1 MHSWTIRLR
10 DVRRLL
16 KRAKELE
23 LSEGAVQ
30 RLKWFAFALEHDSNV
45 SLACRHFG
53 IARSTFL
60 RWADRFDARDIRTI
74 EEESRRPHSVRAPEI
89 APHVVALIRQIRTQQ
104 PLLGKDAIAAMLS
117 AQYGIAISASS
128 VGRTIA
134 RHGFFFASTASHE
147 QKRSAAPDAFS
158 SHVTPPGDDAREAL
172 TPLFPTDPIAS

>member
-1 MHSWTIRLR
+1 MHSWTIHLR

-23 LSEGAVQ
+23 LSDGAVQ
-30 RLKWFAFALEHDSNV
+30 RLKWFAYALEHDCNV

-60 RWADRFDARDIRTI
+60 RWAERFDASDIRTL
-74 EEESRRPHSVRAPEI
+74 EDESRRPKRVRAPET
-89 APHVVALIRQIRTQQ
+89 APHIVAMIRDIRLKQ
-104 PLLGKDAIAAMLS
+104 PLLGKDAIAELLRS
-117 AQYGIAISASS
+117 EYGIDVSAST

-147 QKRSAAPDAFS
+147 QKRATAPERPLPTVAD
-158 SHVTPPGDDAREAL
+158 DDAQSSLSPIFPSE
-172 TPLFPTDPIAS
+172 PLAS

>member
-23 LSEGAVQ
+23 LSDGAVQ
-30 RLKWFAFALEHDSNV
+30 RLKWFAFAAEHGGNA
-45 SLACRHFG
+45 SLTCRHFG

-60 RWADRFDARDIRTI
+60 RWAERFDARDIRSL
-74 EEESRRPHSVRAPEI
+74 EEESRRPKRVRTPEI
-89 APHVVALIRQIRTQQ
+89 APHVVALIRQFREAQ
-104 PLLGKDAIAAMLS
+104 PLLGKDAIAAQLK

-134 RHGFFFASTASHE
+134 RHRFFFASTPAHE
-147 QKRSAAPDAFS
+147 QKRASAPA
-158 SHVTPPGDDAREAL
+158 TPSFGASGDE
-172 TPLFPTDPIAS
+172 PLPPLLPTEPIAS